1 MVPDVPAAM
10 VSNQFFDEFTD
21 KVRVKPIPWEGF
33 SRAGLV
39 SSDELRQLK
48 EFQQRQ
54 QQQPKKEGG
63 ESLSEYVSLLVGLS
77 ERLSSLDALQYL
89 LVMLDDLVDGDAQAC
104 EQLAR
109 DTPSGAFGRA
119 MFRCM
124 ERKDDYLGLK
134 AAKILAGVVVGQGL
148 AGFDFARLY
157 AALSRYLASE
167 LTSVVDVAVQV
178 MQSVLRVG
186 RARTVLFDECPGCVG
201 RLVDVLRR
209 TVVGGRAP
217 RGVVAVPQTQYEVVF
232 CLWLLT
238 FEAAVAAQLNRTY
251 DVIPLMVEIARA
263 AVKEK
268 VIRIIVATWCNMLRL
283 AGDANVANMLVAHVP
298 ACLQTLATG
307 RSLKDQDLRSDV
319 AELAEALAG
328 HSGAMSTWDEYLTEL
343 ASGKLQ
349 WSPAHRSEAFWKM
362 HVRRMDEDNHR
373 VVRLLAEVLAA
384 PAADETALAVACHD
398 LAQYVRL
405 NPDGKRFVA
414 RVGAKARVMA
424 LMTSEFPE
432 VRYEALMCVQQI
444 MLNAWRN

>member
-1 MVPDVPAAM
+1 
-10 VSNQFFDEFTD
+10 
-21 KVRVKPIPWEGF
+21 
-33 SRAGLV
+33 
-39 SSDELRQLK
+39 
-48 EFQQRQ
+48 
-54 QQQPKKEGG
+54 
-63 ESLSEYVSLLVGLS
+63 
-77 ERLSSLDALQYL
+77 RLSSLDALQYL
-89 LVMLDDLVDGDAQAC
+89 LVMLDDLVDSDTQAC
-104 EQLAR
+104 EHLAR
-109 DTPSGAFGRA
+109 DINTGSFVHA
-119 MFRCM
+119 MLRCT

-134 AAKILAGVVVGQGL
+134 ACKILAGVVVQCNV
-148 AGFDFARLY
+148 AEFAFSRLY
-157 AALSRYLASE
+157 AVLERYLCSE
-167 LTSVVDVAVQV
+167 LTSVVDVGVQV

-186 RARTVLFDECPGCVG
+186 RARSVLYEECAGCLG
-201 RLVDVLRR
+201 RLVEVLRR

-238 FEAAVAAQLNRTY
+238 FQKPIAESLNRTY

-268 VIRIIVATWCNMLRL
+268 VIRIIVATWCNMLNL
-283 AGDANVANMLVAHVP
+283 AGDANVPNMLVAQVP

-307 RSLKDQDLRSDV
+307 RTLKDQDLRDDIAS
-319 AELAEALAG
+319 LAEALAA

-343 ASGKLQ
+343 ASGKLH
-349 WSPAHRSEAFWKM
+349 WSPAHRSEAFWKL
-362 HVRRMDEDNHR
+362 HVRRMDEDGHR
-373 VVRLLAEVLAA
+373 AVRQLAEVLAA
-384 PAADETALAVACHD
+384 PTSDETALAVACHD
-398 LAQYVRL
+398 LAQYVKF

>member
-1 MVPDVPAAM
+1 MVADVPAAM

-54 QQQPKKEGG
+54 QQQNGTDG
-63 ESLSEYVSLLVGLS
+63 SLSEYVGLLVGLC

-89 LVMLDDLVDGDAQAC
+89 LVMLDDLVDSDTQAC
-104 EQLAR
+104 EHLAR
-109 DTPSGAFGRA
+109 DINTGSFVHA
-119 MFRCM
+119 MLRCT

-134 AAKILAGVVVGQGL
+134 ACKILAGVVVQCN
-148 AGFDFARLY
+148 AAEFAFSRLY
-157 AALSRYLASE
+157 AVLERYLCSE
-167 LTSVVDVAVQV
+167 LTSVVDVGVQV

-186 RARTVLFDECPGCVG
+186 RARSVLYEECAGCLG
-201 RLVDVLRR
+201 RLVEVLRR

-238 FEAAVAAQLNRTY
+238 FEKPIAESLNRTY

-268 VIRIIVATWCNMLRL
+268 VIRIIVATWCNMLNL
-283 AGDANVANMLVAHVP
+283 AGDANVPNMLVAQVP

-307 RSLKDQDLRSDV
+307 RTLKDQDLRDDI
-319 AELAEALAG
+319 A
-328 HSGAMSTWDEYLTEL
+328 
-343 ASGKLQ
+343 
-349 WSPAHRSEAFWKM
+349 
-362 HVRRMDEDNHR
+362 
-373 VVRLLAEVLAA
+373 
-384 PAADETALAVACHD
+384 
-398 LAQYVRL
+398 
-405 NPDGKRFVA
+405 
-414 RVGAKARVMA
+414 
-424 LMTSEFPE
+424 
-432 VRYEALMCVQQI
+432 
-444 MLNAWRN
+444 

>member
-54 QQQPKKEGG
+54 PKEG
-63 ESLSEYVSLLVGLS
+63 ESLAEYVELLVGLS

-89 LVMLDDLVDGDAQAC
+89 LVMLDDLVDGDAAAC

-109 DTPSGAFGRA
+109 DTASGHFGRA

-134 AAKILAGVVVGQGL
+134 AAKILAGVVVRCGV
-148 AGFDFARLY
+148 AGFEYARLF
-157 AALSRYLASE
+157 AALERYLRSE

-186 RARTVLFDECPGCVG
+186 RARSVLYGECPGCVAQ
-201 RLVDVLRR
+201 LVDVLRR

-238 FEAAVAAQLNRTY
+238 FEAPIAESLNRTY

-283 AGDANVANMLVAHVP
+283 AGDANVPNMLVAHVP

-307 RSLKDQDLRSDV
+307 RSLKDQDLRDDV
-319 AELAEALAG
+319 ASLAEALAG

-343 ASGKLQ
+343 ASGKLH
-349 WSPAHRSEAFWKM
+349 WSPAHRSEPFWKL
-362 HVRRMDEDNHR
+362 HVGRMDEDNHR
-373 VVRLLAEVLAA
+373 AVRQLAEVLAA
-384 PAADETALAVACHD
+384 PTSDETALAVACHD
-398 LAQYVRL
+398 LAQYVKF